1 MKTKIMKKL
10 ISVVCALA
18 IATSCV
24 SVSVGAVPVT
34 TAQVDWAKGYNRA
47 SELVEHAD
55 EVRSNGHLVSESNA
69 LADAIEEFLN
79 GAEYNT
85 LFSEI
90 SDEKKD
96 DLVHCIYTHL
106 EPENHYKVGDPFPI
120 LYRIYK
126 KNKYGYNH
134 EVVDSMPFPL
144 PLQDV
149 FSNANA
155 FYHSA

>member
-96 DLVHCIYTHL
+96 DLVKKFDSALDDLRSNDVEKRQWGIYTSIVSL
-106 EPENHYKVGDPFPI
+106 VSVVELMEPHT
-120 LYRIYK
+120 
-126 KNKYGYNH
+126 H
-134 EVVDSMPFPL
+134 
-144 PLQDV
+144 
-149 FSNANA
+149 
-155 FYHSA
+155 

>member
-85 LFSEI
+85 IFSEI

-96 DLVHCIYTHL
+96 DLVKKFDSALDDLRSNDVEKRQWGIYTSIVSL
-106 EPENHYKVGDPFPI
+106 VSVVELMEPHT
-120 LYRIYK
+120 
-126 KNKYGYNH
+126 H
-134 EVVDSMPFPL
+134 
-144 PLQDV
+144 
-149 FSNANA
+149 
-155 FYHSA
+155 